1 MLSRYYSLDECY
13 DTNLI
18 FDKLEDLQN
27 EGMILYETIDQDVIK
42 IKDIGLSE
50 KDTKDLINFFN
61 DNDVIDLPSY
71 ENVDELDDE
80 DDDFDDEDY
89 RLNDDYF

>member
-1 MLSRYYSLDECY
+1 MLSKYYSLDECY

-18 FDKLEDLQN
+18 FDKLENLQN
-27 EGMILYETIDQDVIK
+27 EGMVIYEVLDQDTIK

-50 KDTKDLINFFN
+50 KDIKDLINFFS
-61 DNDVIDLPSY
+61 DNDVIDLPAY
-71 ENVDELDDE
+71 ENVDELDD
-80 DDDFDDEDY
+80 DDEDFDDEDY